1 MNRAPSS
8 VQDFEQPAMS
18 RFFTPAAEPT
28 ANHPGD
34 DMKYLIDKAAFD
46 ALEPAL
52 QGLYKAQ
59 GESYVLVVEGLPTG
73 GDDLEGLRNQV
84 QTLLTEKKE
93 EKRKRDAAE
102 AEQRRLQEES
112 QRANGEYEQ
121 LYNSSQAALEQERAR
136 LAELTTSIERR
147 DLSAA
152 AGKIANAIADGANA
166 EILAEFLER
175 RLRVV
180 DGQVKVTDASG
191 NLTVSTLEDLGKE
204 FQKEPRYASLVRG
217 SQANGGGAAGGKG
230 GGAAKTLNDMSEP
243 ERIALQRDNPSEF
256 QRLLDQAKRKE

>member
-1 MNRAPSS
+1 
-8 VQDFEQPAMS
+8 
-18 RFFTPAAEPT
+18 
-28 ANHPGD
+28 
-34 DMKYLIDKAAFD
+34 MKYLIDKAAFD
-46 ALEPAL
+46 ELEPSL
-52 QGLYKAQ
+52 QALYKAQ
-59 GESYVLVVEGLPTG
+59 GENYVLVVEGLPTG

-112 QRANGEYEQ
+112 QRANGEFEQ
-121 LYNSSQAALEQERAR
+121 LYNSSQQALEQERAR
-136 LAELTTSIERR
+136 LAELTSSIERR
-147 DLSAA
+147 DLSSA
-152 AGKIANAIADGANA
+152 AGKIASAIADGPNA

-204 FQKEPRYASLVRG
+204 FQKDPRYASLVRG
-217 SQANGGGAAGGKG
+217 SQANGGGAAGGGG
-230 GGAAKTLNDMSEP
+230 GGATKTWDQMTGMERVELRRNDPAEHARRKAAAEAK
-243 ERIALQRDNPSEF
+243 
-256 QRLLDQAKRKE
+256 